1 MAGNK
6 CSYLDKGDDTK
17 YHRMVRILSNKM
29 YIGTAKVLNKWNI
42 FLELKFLVSYDVT
55 YYIQGRMKLKIHSAI
70 HPSY

>member
-1 MAGNK
+1 
-6 CSYLDKGDDTK
+6 
-17 YHRMVRILSNKM
+17 M